1 MDRRRAER
9 FEVMGLEGE
18 LVAYRL
24 KELHDR
30 VLDLSLTGAFV
41 ETTNAPPV
49 GSPVAL
55 LLRPEPGAEGV
66 ALRGRVVNVVR
77 PSERAHAPGVGVAFE
92 TPPVHIARQLA
103 GLIETLEGA
112 VDDDTPIAMPV
123 VQKAPLPTPDNMARV
138 ISKLLLE
145 TNRLSRRVRSLEQE
159 NAVLRAMALPP
170 PPVGN
175 VSARYEPPDFE
186 IIDANAAA

>member
-18 LVAYRL
+18 LVANRL
-24 KELHDR
+24 REMHDR

-49 GSPVAL
+49 GTPVGL

-66 ALRGRVVNVVR
+66 PLRGWVANIVR
-77 PSERAHAPGVGVAFE
+77 PDERAHAPGVGVAFE

-112 VDDDTPIAMPV
+112 SDDDAPSALPV
-123 VQKAPLPTPDNMARV
+123 VKKAPPATPDNMARV

-145 TNRLSRRVRSLEQE
+145 NSRLSRRVRSLEQE
-159 NAVLRAMALPP
+159 NAVLRAMVLPP
-170 PPVGN
+170 PPVAD
-175 VSARYEPPDFE
+175 SAFDPPDFTSV
-186 IIDANAAA
+186 DANAAA